1 MTKIYCDTAD
11 IKTIKKCINVYNVD
25 GVTTNP
31 SIMRATGVKNYKSQ
45 CLKILKITKK
55 KPLSVEVFA
64 DQPDHI
70 YKQAKKIKEWSKN
83 LYVKI
88 PIVNT
93 KGFILSKIIKKLN
106 HEKIKLNITAVFT
119 LAQLK
124 KIKSS
129 INKKT
134 PIIISIFSGRIAD
147 NGLDPE
153 ILIKKS
159 IKLFKKYNN
168 VKILWASTRE
178 VFNYYQAKRCNCHII
193 TMGPK
198 FIEKLNSRKITLNDY
213 SINTVKQFYSDGK
226 KSKFKI

>member
-11 IKTIKKCINVYNVD
+11 IKTIKKCIKVYNVD

-64 DQPDHI
+64 DQPDQI
-70 YKQAKKIKEWSKN
+70 YKQAKKIQEWSRN

-93 KGFILSKIIKKLN
+93 KGLILSKIIRKLN

-129 INKKT
+129 INKNT

-147 NGLDPE
+147 SGLDPE

-159 IKLFKKYNN
+159 IKLFKNYNN

-198 FIEKLNSRKITLNDY
+198 FIEKLYSKKITLNDY

>member
-11 IKTIKKCINVYNVD
+11 IKIIKKCIKMYNVD

-45 CLKILKITKK
+45 CFKILRLTKK

-64 DQPDHI
+64 DNSNEI
-70 YKQAKKIKEWSKN
+70 YKQAKIIKSWSKN

-93 KGFILSKIIKKLN
+93 KGILLNNVIKKLN
-106 HEKIKLNITAVFT
+106 SEKVKINITAVFT
-119 LAQLK
+119 LNQIN
-124 KIKSS
+124 KIKLS

-134 PIIISIFSGRIAD
+134 PVIISIFSGRIAD
-147 NGLDPE
+147 NGFDPE

-159 IKLFKKYNN
+159 IKIFKNFHN

-178 VFNYYQAKRCNCHII
+178 VFNYYQAKRCGCHII

-198 FIEKLNSRKITLNDY
+198 FIQKLKSKKISLNNY
-213 SINTVKQFYSDGK
+213 SINTVKQFYIDGK
-226 KSKFKI
+226 KSRFKI

>member
-1 MTKIYCDTAD
+1 MTKIYCDIED
-11 IKTIKKCINVYNVD
+11 LKIIKKCIKKYNVD

-31 SIMRATGVKNYKSQ
+31 SIMRSTGVKNYKSQ

-64 DQPDHI
+64 DESHEI

-93 KGFILSKIIKKLN
+93 KGLVLNKTIKKLN
-106 HEKIKLNITAVFT
+106 YEKIKLNITAVFT
-119 LAQLK
+119 LTQLR
-124 KIKSS
+124 KIKLS

-134 PIIISIFSGRIAD
+134 PVIISIFSGRIAD
-147 NGLDPE
+147 NGIDPE

-159 IKLFKKYNN
+159 IRLFKNHKN

-178 VFNYYQAKRCNCHII
+178 VFNYFQAKRCGCHII

-198 FIEKLNSRKITLNDY
+198 FIEKLKSKKVTLNNY
-213 SINTVKQFYSDGK
+213 SINTVKQFYKDGK